1 MAVKKVGIGVL
12 LLGGLALW
20 AWSKAKKVEAEPAVP
35 TISVTPAVTLL
46 EQYIAAGYSES
57 VAKNIVAAIQAYESE
72 MARIQAQTSAVTAG
86 EIQGGLGLTQAAT
99 TQALAEM
106 ATKPAE
112 YAPFTPEQVA
122 AYKSEP
128 AKNIYSIE
136 CTTQACALES
146 AERQYYIASIQTDPA
161 IRASM
166 MLIAEG
172 MFTQAAQMAP
182 APTAPIMVAPAVVTA
197 PAIAPAPPPPPPVAA
212 PPAPIEQAVAQ
223 GTVPEGFTAS
233 SAQLDT
239 VVAAGYNVGSPVYSA
254 AVDLAYTEV
263 ASSLTPDQVVAW
275 SPTQGYYAIAV
286 EETYAWAYE

>member
-86 EIQGGLGLTQAAT
+86 EIQGGLGLTQAAI

-161 IRASM
+161 IKASM

-172 MFTQAAQMAP
+172 MFEQAAQMAP
-182 APTAPIMVAPAVVTA
+182 APTAPITV
-197 PAIAPAPPPPPPVAA
+197 APAPPPPPPVAA

-239 VVAAGYNVGSPVYSA
+239 VVAAGYDVGNPVYSA
-254 AVDLAYTEV
+254 AVDLAYAEV